1 VDNRPPE
8 HRKEHNMSHDTF
20 YICPHCERLADLPEV
35 QWACNQHVLTRA
47 RRGEKP
53 GKYVV
58 NYEGDLLVVGKAVA
72 SPCLVIG
79 DPLVGDRYG
88 VLRDASRH
96 LDKFGVLHDCPI
108 CGAEVQVTLYQCEN
122 CCKPVR
128 PAQVATCDVFHP
140 PVGLAAANLVLQ
152 HQGPVGDQKAR
163 WVA

>member
-1 VDNRPPE
+1 MGKVE
-8 HRKEHNMSHDTF
+8 SLKKA
-20 YICPHCERLADLPEV
+20 ERLSKLTQLLYRHPRGLTTQEMARLCAVTQRTIQRDLRSLQRMDV
-35 QWACNQHVLTRA
+35 
-47 RRGEKP
+47 
-53 GKYVV
+53 
-58 NYEGDLLVVGKAVA
+58 
-72 SPCLVIG
+72 
-79 DPLVGDRYG
+79 PLWQEGDRYG

-128 PAQVATCDVFHP
+128 SAQVATCDVFHP

-152 HQGPVGDQKAR
+152 RQGPVGDQKAR